1 PKANQVCVVNMVGL
15 LLAKTMRRAGE
26 IGVRRALGATRRA
39 IFAQFIV
46 EAGLLGLAGALLGL
60 ALAAGGLWLV
70 RHSPN
75 EYARLA
81 ELDAPM

>member
-1 PKANQVCVVNMVGL
+1 FERPTKVRLRNVMQWLDSQKVLPADVRLQTWLAFGFLLVCVVNMVGL

-46 EAGLLGLAGALLGL
+46 EAGLLGL
-60 ALAAGGLWLV
+60 
-70 RHSPN
+70 
-75 EYARLA
+75 
-81 ELDAPM
+81 